1 MISPILGG
9 FLFNSLI
16 SNICVF
22 FQILGE
28 KIEEFTR
35 GKNKNFQKFLNV
47 LIKEKKKVGGKN
59 VVNPNI
65 NKYIDY

>member
-1 MISPILGG
+1 MISSILGV
-9 FLFNSLI
+9 FFVNSLI

-22 FQILGE
+22 FQILRK
-28 KIEEFTR
+28 KIEEFTG
-35 GKNKNFQKFLNV
+35 GKNKNFQKFPNV
-47 LIKEKKKVGGKN
+47 LIKEKKKIVGKI